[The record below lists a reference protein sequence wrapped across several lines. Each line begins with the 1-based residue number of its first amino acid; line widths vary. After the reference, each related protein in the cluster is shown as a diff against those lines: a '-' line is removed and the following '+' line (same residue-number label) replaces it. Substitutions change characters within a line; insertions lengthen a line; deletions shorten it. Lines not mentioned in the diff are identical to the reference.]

1 MVAHFSAREFLTDI
15 YRGAIAAL
23 HPAHAV
29 RNALDAVVRDAVA
42 SESDRDSGVVLIA
55 VGKAATAMMQA
66 ARSWCDERG
75 VALAGGLCVAHVPA
89 PIDDARIT
97 SAVGDHPQPGDR
109 SERAA
114 AQLASFVEANVTP
127 QSRVFVLLS
136 GGASALIGAPCEG
149 IAARDYRDLTS
160 ALLDSGLDINAM
172 NAVRRRI
179 SRWGGGRLGDALQ
192 SRGARSVVLAISDV
206 IGDDLAAIGS
216 GPCIPHSAGDI
227 SAAAALERAEIPD
240 ALRRR
245 WLQLLAE
252 RSHRSALVDAEPI
265 PHHIISSN
273 RVVAD
278 AIVRLVHTRESDPDV
293 RREDT
298 PLRGDAH
305 DWGAMIAQRLLGERA
320 TMRHSDPPVSSR
332 VICWGG
338 EPTVVVPGPDAP
350 AGGRMQALALR
361 AAQVLHDAGANARGI
376 TILAAGTD
384 GRDGATDAAG
394 AVVDCETW
402 NTILA
407 SGRDPARDLAQFRSH
422 DSLRAAHGLIPSFA
436 SGTNVNDVV
445 IAMIEASD
453 R

>member
-1 MVAHFSAREFLTDI
+1 MEAHSPARESLTDI

-29 RNALDAVVRDAVA
+29 RNALDAVA
-42 SESDRDSGVVLIA
+42 SESGRASGVVLIA
-55 VGKAATAMMQA
+55 IGKAATVMMQA

-75 VALAGGLCVAHVPA
+75 IGLAGGLCVAHVPS
-89 PIDDARIT
+89 PIDDSRIT

-160 ALLDSGLDINAM
+160 ALLGSGLDINAM
-172 NAVRRRI
+172 NALRRRI
-179 SRWGGGRLGDALQ
+179 SRWGGGRLGEALQ
-192 SRGARSVVLAISDV
+192 SRGAQGIVLAISDV

-216 GPCIPHSAGDI
+216 GPCMPHAAGDS
-227 SAAAALERAEIPD
+227 SAAEALERAEIPD

-245 WLQLLAE
+245 GLELLAQ

-273 RVVAD
+273 RVALD
-278 AIVRLVHTRESDPDV
+278 AIARAVRERGFDV
-293 RREDT
+293 WLEET

-305 DWGAMIAQRLLGERA
+305 ACGAMIAQRLLAELA
-320 TMRHSDPPVSSR
+320 TMRSTNSPEAQR

-338 EPTVVVPGPDAP
+338 EPTVTLTGHDAP
-350 AGGRMQALALR
+350 PGGRMQALALR
-361 AAQVLHDAGANARGI
+361 AAQVLHEAGPRARGI
-376 TILAAGTD
+376 TIFAAGTD
-384 GRDGATDAAG
+384 GRDGTTDAAG
-394 AVVDCETW
+394 AVVDRAAW
-402 NTILA
+402 PAILA
-407 SGRDPARDLAQFRSH
+407 AGRDPSRDLAQFCSH
-422 DSLRAAHGLIPSFA
+422 DALRVAHCLIPSFV

-445 IAMIEASD
+445 IAMLVASA